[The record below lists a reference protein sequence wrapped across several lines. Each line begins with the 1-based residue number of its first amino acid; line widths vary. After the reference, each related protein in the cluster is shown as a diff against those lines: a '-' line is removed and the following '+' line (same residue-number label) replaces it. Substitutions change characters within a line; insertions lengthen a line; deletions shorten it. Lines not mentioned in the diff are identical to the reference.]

1 MLALLMNPSDPSP
14 SVVTPGNHDGVHL
27 GHRALISTARDLA
40 ARSGL
45 CTMGMCFDPHPTSVL
60 APDRAPVLLT
70 PMARRVELM
79 RGAGCD
85 DVAVL
90 AFDREFAQT
99 SPETFVRR
107 VLVERCRARAVVVG
121 PDFHFGSKRT
131 GNVDTLR
138 ALGQEHG
145 FSVTVVRPVLFEGD
159 PVSSTRVRRAL
170 AEEGDVV
177 AVARMLT
184 RVHDV
189 EGEVVQGD
197 QRGRTI
203 GFPTANLRFTDV
215 QLPADGVYAVAVS
228 VKGVPNQ
235 RLLGVGNLRVRPTF
249 AAGRSVEVELFDFE
263 GDLYGKTLR
272 VGFVARVR
280 PEQKF
285 SGVDALVAQIKQDSE
300 RAREALLAADE
311 ELLRWI

>member
-1 MLALLMNPSDPSP
+1 MNPSVLSP
-14 SVVTPGNHDGVHL
+14 TVVTPGNHDGVHL

-99 SPETFVRR
+99 TPETFVRR
-107 VLVERCRARAVVVG
+107 VLLERCRARAVVVG

-131 GNVDTLR
+131 GNVETLR
-138 ALGQEHG
+138 ALGLQHG
-145 FSVTVVRPVLFEGD
+145 FSVSVVRPVLYDGE
-159 PVSSTRVRRAL
+159 PVSSTRVRRVL
-170 AEEGDVV
+170 AEDGDV
-177 AVARMLT
+177 AAAARMLT

-203 GFPTANLRFTDV
+203 GFPTANLRLDAV
-215 QLPADGVYAVAVS
+215 QLPADGVYAVVVS
-228 VKGVPNQ
+228 VTGGDGRRLFGVAN
-235 RLLGVGNLRVRPTF
+235 LGQRPTF
-249 AAGRSVEVELFDFE
+249 AAGRSVEVHLFDFT

-280 PEQKF
+280 AERTF
-285 SGVDALVAQIKQDSE
+285 SGVDALVTQIEQDCE
-300 RAREALLAADE
+300 RAREALAATDE

>member
-1 MLALLMNPSDPSP
+1 MNPSDLSP

-45 CTMGMCFDPHPTSVL
+45 STMGMCFDPHPTSVL

-90 AFDREFAQT
+90 AFDRDFAQT
-99 SPETFVRR
+99 SPESFVRR

-131 GNVDTLR
+131 GNMETLR
-138 ALGQEHG
+138 ALGREHS

-159 PVSSTRVRRAL
+159 PVSSTRVRRVL

-177 AVARMLT
+177 AAARMMT

-189 EGEVVQGD
+189 EGEVVLGD

-203 GFPTANLRFTDV
+203 GFPTANLRLGEV

-228 VKGVPNQ
+228 VTGGDGQ
-235 RLLGVGNLRVRPTF
+235 RLLGVANLGQRPTF
-249 AAGRSVEVELFDFE
+249 GAGRSVEVHLFDFD

-285 SGVDALVAQIKQDSE
+285 AGVDALVAQIQQDCE
-300 RAREALLAADE
+300 RAREALAATDE

>member
-1 MLALLMNPSDPSP
+1 MILSDASP
-14 SVVTPGNHDGVHL
+14 TVVTPGNHDGVHL

-40 ARSGL
+40 ARAGL
-45 CTMGMCFDPHPTSVL
+45 ATMGMCFDPHPTAVL

-70 PMARRVELM
+70 PMTRRVELM

-90 AFDREFAQT
+90 AFDHAFAQT
-99 SPETFVRR
+99 SPEVFVQR

-121 PDFHFGSKRT
+121 PDFHFGRKRA

-138 ALGQEHG
+138 ALGREHG
-145 FSVTVVRPVLFEGD
+145 FSVDVVRPVLFEGES
-159 PVSSTRVRRAL
+159 VSSTRLRRIL
-170 AEEGDVV
+170 AEEGDV
-177 AVARMLT
+177 ASVARMLT

-189 EGEVVQGD
+189 DGVVVQGD

-203 GFPTANLRFTDV
+203 GFPTANLSLPEV

-228 VKGVPNQ
+228 IQGRPGE
-235 RLLGVGNLRVRPTF
+235 RLLGVANLGKRPTF
-249 AAGRSVEVELFDFE
+249 AAGRSVEVHLFDFD
-263 GDLYGKTLR
+263 GDLYGRTLR

-280 PEQKF
+280 PEQRF
-285 SGVDALVAQIKQDSE
+285 SGVEALVAQIQLDCE
-300 RAREALLAADE
+300 RARAALVATDE

>member
-1 MLALLMNPSDPSP
+1 MNPSDRSP
-14 SVVTPGNHDGVHL
+14 TVVTPGNHDGVHL

-45 CTMGMCFDPHPTSVL
+45 STMGMCFDPHPTSVL

-90 AFDREFAQT
+90 AFDRDFAQT
-99 SPETFVRR
+99 SPESFVQR

-131 GNVDTLR
+131 GNVETLR
-138 ALGQEHG
+138 ALGREHG
-145 FSVTVVRPVLFEGD
+145 FSVTVVRPVLFEGE
-159 PVSSTRVRRAL
+159 PVSSTRVRRVL

-177 AVARMLT
+177 AAARMMT

-189 EGEVVQGD
+189 EGEVVRGD

-203 GFPTANLRFTDV
+203 GFPTANLRLGEV

-228 VKGVPNQ
+228 VTGGDGT
-235 RLLGVGNLRVRPTF
+235 RLLGVANLGKRPTF
-249 AAGRSVEVELFDFE
+249 GAGPSVEVHLFDFE

-272 VGFVARVR
+272 VGFVSRVR

-285 SGVDALVAQIKQDSE
+285 AGVDALVAQIRQDCE
-300 RAREALLAADE
+300 RAREALAATDE

>member
-1 MLALLMNPSDPSP
+1 MNPTDLPP
-14 SVVTPGNHDGVHL
+14 TVVTPGNHDGVHL

-45 CTMGMCFDPHPTSVL
+45 ATMGMCFDPHPTSVL

-85 DVAVL
+85 EVAVL
-90 AFDREFAQT
+90 TFDRDFAQT
-99 SPETFVRR
+99 SPELFVQR

-121 PDFHFGSKRT
+121 PDFHFGSKRA
-131 GNVDTLR
+131 GNVETLR
-138 ALGQEHG
+138 DLGRQHG
-145 FSVTVVRPVLFEGD
+145 FTVTVVRPVLFEGA
-159 PVSSTRVRRAL
+159 PVSSTRVRRLL
-170 AEEGDVV
+170 AEEGDV
-177 AVARMLT
+177 ASVARMLT

-189 EGEVVQGD
+189 DGVVVRGD

-203 GFPTANLRFTDV
+203 GFHTANLQLADV
-215 QLPADGVYAVAVS
+215 QLPADGVYAVVVS
-228 VKGVPNQ
+228 VVGGDGTRLQGVAN
-235 RLLGVGNLRVRPTF
+235 LGQRPTF
-249 AAGRSVEVELFDFE
+249 EAGRSVEVHLLDFE

-285 SGVDALVAQIKQDSE
+285 DGVEALVRQINQDCV
-300 RAREALLAADE
+300 RARALLAVAEE